1 VIGRTGLRDR
11 DYQQQAVVTAEPGN
25 VLPTVGALV
34 AGPTVGA
41 AWWLFMR
48 IFRKPLQGIGRASYC
63 VTGTWDDPQVER
75 LTGDG
80 VDEVERCAALP
91 PGGFTAATD
100 QN

>member
-1 VIGRTGLRDR
+1 
-11 DYQQQAVVTAEPGN
+11 
-25 VLPTVGALV
+25 
-34 AGPTVGA
+34 
-41 AWWLFMR
+41 MR